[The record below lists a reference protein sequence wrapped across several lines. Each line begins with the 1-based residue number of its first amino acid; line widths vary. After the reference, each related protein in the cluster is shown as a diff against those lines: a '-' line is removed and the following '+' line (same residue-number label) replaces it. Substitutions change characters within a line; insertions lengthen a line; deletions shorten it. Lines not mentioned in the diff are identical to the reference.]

1 MDKLVFTVPE
11 NYKEC
16 ALHAED
22 DNGFVF
28 YLRSQVENKIGPFTL
43 QNGFATKPNGEKYV
57 VSIEGLTVILTR
69 PSSVEEADEGG
80 PEEDGEEGRFDIEEA
95 DGKDEA
101 ARRVRNKSVKK

>member
-1 MDKLVFTVPE
+1 MSDLVFTVP
-11 NYKEC
+11 KEYESC

-43 QNGFATKPNGEKYV
+43 QNGIATKPNGEKYV

-69 PSSVEEADEGG
+69 PSSVEEAD
-80 PEEDGEEGRFDIEEA
+80 DGSEL
-95 DGKDEA
+95 
-101 ARRVRNKSVKK
+101 RVRNKLVKK